1 MTFGDSVIDDIVRVT
16 DEEIERLM
24 TIFYNECQTIEGE
37 SWQAKIDTL
46 NMCDC
51 CEKHKINKPSKFD
64 VWYETPFNYTQ
75 NRTCACN
82 CRHMARAICR
92 TICGSVNNNE

>member
-16 DEEIERLM
+16 DDEIERIM
-24 TIFYNECQTIEGE
+24 KQFYLKCETIEGE
-37 SWQAKIDTL
+37 TWQDKIDTL
-46 NMCDC
+46 NMCNC
-51 CEKHKINKPSKFD
+51 CERHQINKPSKFD

-75 NRTCACN
+75 NTSCVCE
-82 CRHMARAICR
+82 CRFLSRAICR